1 LLEKSG
7 LSGSNERPPDL
18 SLAAAGRARNALL
31 VIGLVCLAACP
42 MLLAEEIGA
51 GYLARLSLDPIS
63 LRLAA
68 ASFALLSGA
77 FLATA
82 LVTEGRLSAMRRRGA
97 RRQEPAPM
105 TATRRG
111 PSLGG
116 RLSALIGQASRFSGW
131 MGGAGS
137 FSAVAQAIVMLLA
150 TGAAFVILLRDWP
163 LGFEIPPSAAMLY
176 KRGAAILVAAFPLLL
191 AERYYG
197 SAAAGLLPEA
207 PKLQALL
214 RVALLIFV
222 CEAALS
228 LIEGYGFGFAY
239 IIEPFLRALLLLV
252 AGELALRAATVFFQ
266 PTAGIET
273 LSAAVSSSIA
283 ALLRPGRMRGALR
296 QSLEQQLGID
306 LSRSWAL
313 QFLRS
318 AILPVG
324 LLLGI
329 IAWGLTGVT
338 ALGPDQRGIYERLG
352 SPVAVLKPGLH
363 LGLPWPLG
371 IVRRVDYGVIHA
383 LPLGIPDMQAILS
396 GEVATVEGAPPP
408 SADRLWDE
416 SHPAETSYLIASDAS
431 GRSAFQIVDIDVKL
445 LWRIG
450 LNDEAALASFYRAS
464 DPQPLL
470 RAFAGRILARYFSTR
485 TLLGALGEKREGLSD
500 DLRQGLQ
507 AALEEAG
514 TGIELVSVVVESMH
528 PPAKAADS
536 YHEVQAAHI
545 RSEAMIAEANRQAIL
560 VGSEAQRQSI
570 ASLASAHAAAAERVT
585 AAQTD
590 ALRFETDER
599 AFLSARS
606 SYLFERYLATL
617 TGAFSSAP
625 ITLLDHRIVGAGGAT
640 IIDMR
645 SLRAMIS
652 PPPDEDI
659 GEKEPSK

>member
-1 LLEKSG
+1 
-7 LSGSNERPPDL
+7 
-18 SLAAAGRARNALL
+18 
-31 VIGLVCLAACP
+31 
-42 MLLAEEIGA
+42 
-51 GYLARLSLDPIS
+51 
-63 LRLAA
+63 
-68 ASFALLSGA
+68 
-77 FLATA
+77 
-82 LVTEGRLSAMRRRGA
+82 
-97 RRQEPAPM
+97 
-105 TATRRG
+105 
-111 PSLGG
+111 
-116 RLSALIGQASRFSGW
+116 
-131 MGGAGS
+131 
-137 FSAVAQAIVMLLA
+137 
-150 TGAAFVILLRDWP
+150 
-163 LGFEIPPSAAMLY
+163 
-176 KRGAAILVAAFPLLL
+176 
-191 AERYYG
+191 
-197 SAAAGLLPEA
+197 
-207 PKLQALL
+207 
-214 RVALLIFV
+214 
-222 CEAALS
+222 
-228 LIEGYGFGFAY
+228 
-239 IIEPFLRALLLLV
+239 
-252 AGELALRAATVFFQ
+252 
-266 PTAGIET
+266 
-273 LSAAVSSSIA
+273 
-283 ALLRPGRMRGALR
+283 
-296 QSLEQQLGID
+296 
-306 LSRSWAL
+306 
-313 QFLRS
+313 
-318 AILPVG
+318 VG

-352 SPVAVLKPGLH
+352 SPVAVLKPGLY

-431 GRSAFQIVDIDVKL
+431 GRSAFQIVDVDVKL

-450 LNDEAALASFYRAS
+450 LGDEAALASFYRAS
-464 DPQPLL
+464 EPQPLL

-500 DLRQGLQ
+500 ELRQGLQ
-507 AALEEAG
+507 AALDEAG

-545 RSEAMIAEANRQAIL
+545 RSEAMIAEARRQAIV

-570 ASLASAHAAAAERVT
+570 ASLAGAHAAATERVT

-599 AFLSARS
+599 AFLGARS
-606 SYLFERYLATL
+606 AYLFERYLATL
-617 TGAFSSAP
+617 TRAFSGAP